1 MARDD
6 FPVRLRLRLDDVT
19 EEEIVQTLLF
29 NDEPVGVLKMRQGEY
44 QLFGACLGLGSDH
57 MSEHLKVIVDPISF
71 TREGEFCMPGKEF
84 DEDRTSGRSQR
95 TGRRR
100 GL

>member
-6 FPVRLRLRLDDVT
+6 FPVRLRLRLDEVT

-29 NDEPVGVLKMRQGEY
+29 NDEAVGVLTMRHGEY

-57 MSEHLKVIVDPISF
+57 MREHLELIVDPISH
-71 TREGEFCMPGKEF
+71 TRDGEFCMPGKEA
-84 DEDRTSGRSQR
+84 SSA
-95 TGRRR
+95 
-100 GL
+100 